1 MVQLPEYIFQS
12 SGIKAV
18 LQTVSIWLWLFK
30 LHWYCTGIFNRTG
43 WTLSFLVKMLS
54 LLENPSELWCICA
67 PVLSY
72 AVAFYQLESFVA
84 SANNFVAS
92 FGLLLVVLLG
102 FLLLFYFVVLGFLF
116 FFFLIVLQPFF
127 LPLYSNSKLW
137 ITSWCLS
144 SRKFLQRY
152 NIRWFMHFFLV

>member
-1 MVQLPEYIFQS
+1 M
-12 SGIKAV
+12 
-18 LQTVSIWLWLFK
+18 
-30 LHWYCTGIFNRTG
+30 
-43 WTLSFLVKMLS
+43 SFLVKMLS

-102 FLLLFYFVVLGFLF
+102 FLLLFYFVVLGFLIF
-116 FFFLIVLQPFF
+116 FFFNCFTAF
-127 LPLYSNSKLW
+127 LSPPLLYLKTVN
-137 ITSWCLS
+137 
-144 SRKFLQRY
+144 Y
-152 NIRWFMHFFLV
+152 FLVPQLKEVSSEI

>member
-1 MVQLPEYIFQS
+1 M
-12 SGIKAV
+12 
-18 LQTVSIWLWLFK
+18 
-30 LHWYCTGIFNRTG
+30 
-43 WTLSFLVKMLS
+43 SFLVKMLS

-102 FLLLFYFVVLGFLF
+102 FLLLFYFVVLGFLIYL
-116 FFFLIVLQPFF
+116 FFFLFNCFTAF
-127 LPLYSNSKLW
+127 LSPPLLYLKTVN
-137 ITSWCLS
+137 
-144 SRKFLQRY
+144 Y
-152 NIRWFMHFFLV
+152 FLVPQLKEVSSEI